1 MVKFRWRSY
10 LSPRGGVNTYA
21 RRPSPT
27 LDNDG
32 VSRMTPNSIALSES
46 ASEIAPPN
54 LNGRSEAI
62 AEISRK
68 WLAGIDPSQFRACHE
83 YLLAVR
89 LARHMT
95 KTDVVTAS
103 MLNGDPASGVSL
115 PTVSKIESGTYGE
128 PGFRTMIRLARGYGI
143 SVSSLE
149 RFFV

>member
-1 MVKFRWRSY
+1 MSHTSNAMAEPSVSHPLPQAFAK
-10 LSPRGGVNTYA
+10 
-21 RRPSPT
+21 RPDT
-27 LDNDG
+27 
-32 VSRMTPNSIALSES
+32 
-46 ASEIAPPN
+46 
-54 LNGRSEAI
+54 I

-68 WLAGIDPSQFRACHE
+68 WLAGIDPEQFGACHE

-103 MLNGDPASGVSL
+103 MINGDPATGVSL

-128 PGFRTMIRLARGYGI
+128 PGFRTMVRLARGYGI
-143 SVSSLE
+143 TVSSLE